1 MHRGLLVLLG
11 LTVPSVGWAQQ
22 GPAAEAVVLS
32 DHRVRGLSWSD
43 GRAAVQ
49 VWGEV
54 PIAAGLALSA
64 QATTARGSRR
74 HGGSDAALEVAATY
88 RGESGLLRWHTGV
101 AGQIFPGGAGAQDY
115 AEIDGGL
122 AGTIGPLDLGLAARY
137 APSQAAIGGSNLHL
151 GARAQLA
158 LLGTP
163 VTLTAGVGRSS
174 GKVDDPFRAA
184 RLRPGGAY
192 VDWSLGGRYVLRNVT
207 FSLTYSDTDIAA
219 RDVSPATGAR
229 HYGAKLVAGLH
240 LSL

>member
-1 MHRGLLVLLG
+1 M
-11 LTVPSVGWAQQ
+11 
-22 GPAAEAVVLS
+22 LS

-43 GRAAVQ
+43 GRAAAQ

-54 PIAAGLALSA
+54 PIADGLALSA

-74 HGGSDAALEVAATY
+74 HGGADAVLEIAATW
-88 RGESGLLRWHTGV
+88 RGEGGLLRWHAGV
-101 AGQIFPGGAGAQDY
+101 AGQFFPGGTGAQDY

-151 GARAQLA
+151 GAKAQLA
-158 LLGTP
+158 LVGTP
-163 VTLTAGVGRSS
+163 VTLTAGFGRSS
-174 GKVDDPFRAA
+174 GSTDDPLRAA

-192 VDWSLGGRYVLRNVT
+192 ADWSLGGRYVVRRVA

-219 RDVSPATGAR
+219 RDVPPATGVR
-229 HYGAKLVAGLH
+229 HYGASLVAGLH
-240 LSL
+240 VSL